1 MDNKVLIIGA
11 DHHNTLGVVESLA
24 EKGIKPYV
32 LIYENNPHSF
42 VLHSKH
48 IADGWV
54 CQSEEDAVTTI
65 LDNFTDKE
73 NKTVLIATNDE
84 VACLV
89 DRNHARLDS
98 VFFLPIASPAGHL
111 ELMMKKEW
119 MTQLAKEVHLNVP
132 TSWSM
137 TNGKIPVCNILSCE
151 FTVTIYIAIQN
162 SWFFAANLIV
172 NGIDFVIVNLNL

>member
-32 LIYENNPHSF
+32 LIYEKDPHSF

-48 IADGWV
+48 IAGGWV
-54 CQSEEDAVTTI
+54 CQSEKEAVTT
-65 LDNFTDKE
+65 LLENFTDKE

-89 DRNHARLDS
+89 DRNHTRLGS
-98 VFFLPIASPAGHL
+98 YFFLPIASPVGHL
-111 ELMMKKEW
+111 EKMMKKEW
-119 MTQLAKEVHLNVP
+119 MTQLATEVNLNVP
-132 TSWSM
+132 TS
-137 TNGKIPVCNILSCE
+137 
-151 FTVTIYIAIQN
+151 
-162 SWFFAANLIV
+162 
-172 NGIDFVIVNLNL
+172 DRR